1 MIVRT
6 PKHSSDRCRVFSRRA
21 TAARVMGLTL
31 LLGFLFGGRV
41 AAQEPAAP
49 QVRAANLVISYNGQ
63 PITDWLTIQGVP
75 DSLTLTIVPQDSL
88 GNVVPITGFEIEVWD
103 PNVLGVLGTE
113 VQASQVVV
121 RLQPRRR
128 GQTTIQIR
136 MSGTR
141 QWVLVGLRETVLAIS
156 PGQAQQPGAEYA
168 PGMATW
174 TAGGRLNVALYSY
187 TFLNQTAIDGKAGF
201 IGEGYIG
208 RDFGSGLTLVFGL
221 GFGVLSADSLGV
233 SVNASLIESYFR
245 ADYAFL
251 RQSKV
256 RPVLSAGGGGFRIR
270 TGGTNPGIWNTSLY
284 WMVGGGADFTVGPK
298 MNAEVR
304 VTTQQLEEVT
314 SSLVNGHVG
323 NLLVIGAGLRFQ
335 F

>member
-1 MIVRT
+1 MTGFT
-6 PKHSSDRCRVFSRRA
+6 PIRST
-21 TAARVMGLTL
+21 TASRVMVLTL
-31 LLGFLFGGRV
+31 LGCLFGGRV
-41 AAQEPAAP
+41 VAQEPATP
-49 QVRAANLVISYNGQ
+49 LVRAAKLVLSHNGQ
-63 PITDWLTIQGVP
+63 PITDWLVIQGVP
-75 DSLTLTIVPQDSL
+75 DSLTLEIVPQDSL
-88 GNVVPITGFEIEVWD
+88 GNAVPITGFEIEVWD
-103 PNVLGVLGTE
+103 PLVFGVLGTE

-141 QWVLVGLRETVLAIS
+141 QWVLVELTRTVLSIS
-156 PGQAQQPGAEYA
+156 PAQAAAPGAAYY
-168 PGMATW
+168 PGRASW
-174 TAGGRLNVALYSY
+174 TAGGRLSAALYSY

-256 RPVLSAGGGGFRIR
+256 RPVLSAGGGGYRIR

-284 WMVGGGADFTVGPK
+284 WMVGGGADFTVSPK
-298 MNAEVR
+298 MNAEIR
-304 VTTQQLEEVT
+304 ITTQQLEEVT
-314 SSLVNGHVG
+314 SSLANGHVG
-323 NLLVIGAGLRFQ
+323 SLLVIGAGLRFQ

>member
-1 MIVRT
+1 MTVRT
-6 PKHSSDRCRVFSRRA
+6 PNHSSDRGRVFSRRA

-31 LLGFLFGGRV
+31 LLGFLFGGRL

-63 PITDWLTIQGVP
+63 PITDWITIQGVP

-103 PNVLGVLGTE
+103 PNVLGVLGSE

-156 PGQAQQPGAEYA
+156 PGQPRQPGAEYA
-168 PGMATW
+168 PGWRAW
-174 TAGGRLNVALYSY
+174 TAGARLNLMTY
-187 TFLNQTAIDGKAGF
+187 TFNFQGDTTFAGKLGF
-201 IGEGYIG
+201 LAEVYGGLEWS
-208 RDFGSGLTLVFGL
+208 SGFALVGQFGL
-221 GFGVLSADSLGV
+221 GGLKADSVGTSVAV
-233 SVNASLIESYFR
+233 SLVELSIR
-245 ADYAFL
+245 AQYAFMPL
-251 RQSKV
+251 NKY
-256 RPVLSAGGGGFRIR
+256 RPVLEFGGGMYRAR
-270 TGGTNPGIWNTSLY
+270 SGTVAQGIWNASFFF
-284 WMVGGGADFTVGPK
+284 MGGAGVDATFSPKVVGEFRIG
-298 MNAEVR
+298 NR
-304 VTTQQLEEVT
+304 QQFEWT
-314 SSLVNGHVG
+314 SKLANGHVAA
-323 NLLVIGAGLRFQ
+323 LFYFGAGVRARF
-335 F
+335 